1 MDVISVVI
9 ADDHAIIRDTVRR
22 TLLESNTTQSY
33 HIVAEPQNGLD
44 TVVAIR
50 EHEPDL
56 LILDISMP
64 LANGTDIVTDVL
76 HWSPDTR
83 IVVLTGI
90 VAPGILATMVNAGV
104 HGVFSKTAPLED
116 LIDAL
121 PLIFKDAKIIAPE
134 LVEAIEQG
142 KESSQLTPRE
152 TQTLNMMLRGKST
165 REMADLMFISP
176 KTAEKHRASLK
187 KKLNVNTTAEL
198 LARALEDGLIDP
210 N

>member
-1 MDVISVVI
+1 MTIVSIVI

-22 TLLESNTTQSY
+22 TLLDNDTPINCD
-33 HIVAEPQNGLD
+33 IVAEPENGLD

-64 LANGTDIVTDVL
+64 LASGSDIVTDIL
-76 HWSPDTR
+76 YWSPQTR

-104 HGVFSKTAPLED
+104 HGVFSKTASLQH
-116 LIDAL
+116 LIDSL
-121 PLIFKDAKIIAPE
+121 PLILKGTKVVAPE
-134 LVEAIEQG
+134 LVVLIEQG
-142 KESSQLTPRE
+142 QTSSKLTNRE

-165 REMADLMFISP
+165 KEMAELMFISP

-187 KKLNVNTTAEL
+187 RKLNARTTAEL
-198 LARALEDGLIDP
+198 LVRALEDGLIDP

>member
-22 TLLESNTTQSY
+22 TLLESNTTHSY

-134 LVEAIEQG
+134 LVCLLYT
-142 KESSQLTPRE
+142 SPSPRD
-152 TQTLNMMLRGKST
+152 S
-165 REMADLMFISP
+165 
-176 KTAEKHRASLK
+176 
-187 KKLNVNTTAEL
+187 
-198 LARALEDGLIDP
+198 
-210 N
+210 

>member
-1 MDVISVVI
+1 MSVNSVVI

-22 TLLESNTTQSY
+22 TLAEHEYNV
-33 HIVAEPQNGLD
+33 VAEPENGLE

-50 EHEPDL
+50 EHQPEL

-64 LANGTDIVTDVL
+64 LANGSDIVSDIL
-76 HWSPDTR
+76 HWSPKTK

-104 HGVFSKTAPLED
+104 HGVFSKTDPLEK
-116 LIDAL
+116 LIDSL
-121 PLIFKDAKIIAPE
+121 PLIFKGAKIIAPE
-134 LVEAIEQG
+134 LVETIEQG
-142 KESSQLTPRE
+142 QASSQLTQRE

-165 REMADLMFISP
+165 KEMAELMFISP

-187 KKLNVNTTAEL
+187 RKLNVSTTAEL

>member
-1 MDVISVVI
+1 MDVITVVI

-22 TLLESNTTQSY
+22 SLLESNTALSY
-33 HIVAEPQNGLD
+33 NIVAEVENGLD
-44 TVVAIR
+44 TVVAVR
-50 EHEPDL
+50 EHEPAL

-64 LANGTDIVTDVL
+64 LANGTDIVTDIL
-76 HWSPDTR
+76 HWSPKTH

-104 HGVFSKTAPLED
+104 QGVFSKTASLEH
-116 LIDAL
+116 LIDSL
-121 PLIFKDAKIIAPE
+121 PLIFKSAKIIAPE
-134 LVEAIEQG
+134 LVEAIECGQG
-142 KESSQLTPRE
+142 AAQLTARE

-165 REMADLMFISP
+165 KEMADLMFISP

-187 KKLNVNTTAEL
+187 KKLNVTTTAEL